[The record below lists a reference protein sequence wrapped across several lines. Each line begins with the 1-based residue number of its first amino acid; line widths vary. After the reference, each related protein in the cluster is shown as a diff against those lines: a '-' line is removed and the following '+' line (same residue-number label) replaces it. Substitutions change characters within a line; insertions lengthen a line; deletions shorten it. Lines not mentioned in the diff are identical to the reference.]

1 MDPED
6 LPNFIEGLNT
16 TKESRVD
23 VLRLVSSQGLV
34 TEATLDDDGVDS
46 ELAKV
51 KESAI
56 KPLIG
61 APASVSTWG
70 PFVLL

>member
-6 LPNFIEGLNT
+6 LPKFLEGFNT

-23 VLRLVSSQGLV
+23 VLRLVPSQGIV
-34 TEATLDDDGVDS
+34 TEATLDDDGIDT

-61 APASVSTWG
+61 APALVSTQG

>member
-6 LPNFIEGLNT
+6 LPNFLEGLNT

-23 VLRLVSSQGLV
+23 VLRLVSSQDIV
-34 TEATLDDDGVDS
+34 TEATLDDDGVES

-51 KESAI
+51 KESVI
-56 KPLIG
+56 KPLVG
-61 APASVSTWG
+61 ALAPVSTWG

>member
-6 LPNFIEGLNT
+6 LPKFLEGFNT

-23 VLRLVSSQGLV
+23 ILRLVTSQGVV
-34 TEATLDDDGVDS
+34 TEATLDDDGIDT

-61 APASVSTWG
+61 APALVSTRE

>member
-6 LPNFIEGLNT
+6 LPNFLEGLNT

-23 VLRLVSSQGLV
+23 VLRVVFPQGVV
-34 TEATLDDDGVDS
+34 TESTLDDGGIER
-46 ELAKV
+46 ELAEV
-51 KESAI
+51 NETVV

-61 APASVSTWG
+61 TPEAVPASRS
-70 PFVLL
+70 FVLL